1 METKRRQHST
11 EFKTR
16 VVLDTL
22 SGQHTLSELAAKY
35 ELHPIQIAQWKTQ
48 FIKEAPRIFSRGKEK
63 ETEEKDK
70 LIEALY
76 KKVGKAEMEVEW
88 LQKKIG

>member
-1 METKRRQHST
+1 METKRRQHSA

-16 VVLDTL
+16 VVLDAI
-22 SGQHTLSELAAKY
+22 SGQHTFSELATKY
-35 ELHPIQIAQWKTQ
+35 EVHPIQIAKWKTQ
-48 FIKEAPRIFSRGKEK
+48 FIKEAPGIFSRGKEK

>member
-1 METKRRQHST
+1 METRRKQHSA

-16 VVLDTL
+16 VVLDAL

-35 ELHPIQIAQWKTQ
+35 ELHPIQIAKWKTQ
-48 FIKEAPRIFSRGKEK
+48 FIKEAPIIFSRGKEK